1 MVWGHRK
8 NARKIFDLQKLEPA
22 SSRRIEKMKLEI
34 DRQGLNA
41 EIETLA
47 AISDAEPP
55 AVTRI
60 VFTPTDLKARAW
72 IITCCEEAGLAV
84 RQDAIGN
91 IFARWNGADP
101 AAPAVGT
108 GSHIDAI
115 PNAGKYDGVVGVL
128 GGLEAIR
135 GLQRSGFRP
144 KNSIELLVF
153 ATEEPTRFG
162 IGCLGSRLLS
172 GTLSAEA
179 AAKLKDRDGETV
191 DEVRR
196 KAGLNGNLQDVK
208 LAKGYYKAFVE
219 LHIEQGPL
227 LERAKT
233 SLGIVKSIA
242 APASLRV
249 SIEGAGGHAGGVL
262 MPDRKDALCAAAELI
277 LAIENAARATGAADT
292 VATVGVCDVFPGAV
306 NSIPSRVGITLD
318 IRDTDLARRD
328 GAMQAIERASREI
341 ATKRQVSIQSELLN
355 ADAPADCAPEV
366 RSALAES
373 CREHGFPFLEM
384 VSRAYHDSLF
394 VSRIAPT
401 GMLFIPCRN
410 GYSHRPDEYAS
421 PEDIARG
428 ALVLAEALAR
438 LSGSAQ

>member
-1 MVWGHRK
+1 
-8 NARKIFDLQKLEPA
+8 
-22 SSRRIEKMKLEI
+22 MKLEI
-34 DRQGLNA
+34 DQQRLLS
-41 EIETLA
+41 ELETLA
-47 AISDAEPP
+47 AFSDAEPP

-72 IITCCEEAGLAV
+72 VISRCEEAELTV

-91 IFARWNGADP
+91 IFARWIGADP
-101 AAPAVGT
+101 AAPVVGT

-135 GLQRSGFRP
+135 ALQRSGFRP
-144 KNSIELLVF
+144 KSSIELLVF

-172 GTLSAEA
+172 GTLSAGA
-179 AAKLKDRDGETV
+179 AAKMKDRDGESV

-196 KAGLNGNLQDVK
+196 RAGLNGNLQDVK
-208 LAKGYYKAFVE
+208 LSRGYYKGFVE

-227 LERAKT
+227 LERAET

-242 APASLRV
+242 APASLRI

-277 LAIENAARATGAADT
+277 LAVEHAARSSGTVDT

-306 NSIPSRVGITLD
+306 NSIPSRVGMMLD

-328 GAMQAIERASREI
+328 GVMQTIERASQDI
-341 ATKRQVSIQSELLN
+341 STKRQVLIQPELLN
-355 ADAPADCAPEV
+355 ADAPAECASEV
-366 RSALAES
+366 RGALASS

-384 VSRAYHDSLF
+384 ISRAYHDSLF
-394 VSRIAPT
+394 LSRIAPT

-410 GYSHRPDEYAS
+410 GYSHRPDEYAA

-428 ALVLAEALAR
+428 ALVLAESLAK
-438 LSGSAQ
+438 LSV

>member
-1 MVWGHRK
+1 
-8 NARKIFDLQKLEPA
+8 
-22 SSRRIEKMKLEI
+22 MKLEI
-34 DRQGLNA
+34 DQQRLNS

-72 IITCCEEAGLAV
+72 VISLCKEAGLAV
-84 RQDAIGN
+84 CQDAFGN
-91 IFARWNGADP
+91 IFARWNGSDS

-135 GLQRSGFRP
+135 ALHRSGFRP
-144 KNSIELLVF
+144 RHSIELLIF

-196 KAGLNGNLQDVK
+196 KAGFNGNLQDVK
-208 LAKGYYKAFVE
+208 LPKGYYRGFVE

-227 LERAKT
+227 LERAQI

-242 APASLRV
+242 APASLRI

-262 MPDRKDALCAAAELI
+262 MPDRKDPLCAAAELI
-277 LAIENAARATGAADT
+277 LAIEDAARSSGALDT

-306 NSIPSRVGITLD
+306 NSIPSRVRITLD
-318 IRDTDLARRD
+318 IRDTDLTRRD
-328 GAMQAIERASREI
+328 GAMQTIEAASQKIE
-341 ATKRQVSIQSELLN
+341 AKRQVSIQSEVLN

-366 RSALAES
+366 RAALSDS

-394 VSRIAPT
+394 LSRIAPT

-410 GYSHRPDEYAS
+410 GYSHRPDEYAT

-428 ALVLAEALAR
+428 ALVLAEALAK
-438 LSGSAQ
+438 LAGSSQ

>member
-1 MVWGHRK
+1 
-8 NARKIFDLQKLEPA
+8 
-22 SSRRIEKMKLEI
+22 MKLEI
-34 DRQGLNA
+34 DQHRLLA
-41 EIETLA
+41 ELETLSSF
-47 AISDAEPP
+47 SDAVPP

-60 VFTPTDLKARAW
+60 VFTPSDLRARTW
-72 IITCCEEAGLAV
+72 VISRCEEAGLTV
-84 RQDAIGN
+84 REDAIGN

-135 GLQRSGFRP
+135 ALQRSGFRP

-153 ATEEPTRFG
+153 ATEERTRFG

-172 GTLSAEA
+172 GTLSVEA
-179 AAKLKDRDGETV
+179 AAKLKDRDGESV

-196 KAGLNGNLQDVK
+196 KAGFSGNLQDVK
-208 LAKGYYKAFVE
+208 LPKGYYKAFVE

-242 APASLRV
+242 APASFRV
-249 SIEGAGGHAGGVL
+249 SIDGAGGHAGGVL

-277 LAIENAARATGAADT
+277 LAIEKAAHASGALDT

-328 GAMQAIERASREI
+328 RA
-341 ATKRQVSIQSELLN
+341 
-355 ADAPADCAPEV
+355 
-366 RSALAES
+366 
-373 CREHGFPFLEM
+373 LETIDG
-384 VSRAYHDSLF
+384 VFRKI
-394 VSRIAPT
+394 RW
-401 GMLFIPCRN
+401 
-410 GYSHRPDEYAS
+410 RPQ
-421 PEDIARG
+421 P
-428 ALVLAEALAR
+428 
-438 LSGSAQ
+438 

>member
-1 MVWGHRK
+1 
-8 NARKIFDLQKLEPA
+8 
-22 SSRRIEKMKLEI
+22 MKLEI
-34 DRQGLNA
+34 DQQRLNS

-72 IITCCEEAGLAV
+72 VISLCKEAGLAV
-84 RQDAIGN
+84 CQDAFGN
-91 IFARWNGADP
+91 IFARWNGSDS

-135 GLQRSGFRP
+135 ALHRSGFRP
-144 KNSIELLVF
+144 RHSIELLIF

-196 KAGLNGNLQDVK
+196 KAGFDGNLQDVK
-208 LAKGYYKAFVE
+208 LPKGYYRGFVE

-227 LERAKT
+227 LERARIF
-233 SLGIVKSIA
+233 LGIVKSIA
-242 APASLRV
+242 APASLRI

-277 LAIENAARATGAADT
+277 LAIEDAARSSGALDT

-306 NSIPSRVGITLD
+306 NSIPSRVRITLD
-318 IRDTDLARRD
+318 IRDTDLTRRD
-328 GAMQAIERASREI
+328 GAMQTIEAASQKIE
-341 ATKRQVSIQSELLN
+341 AKRQVSIQSEVLN

-366 RSALAES
+366 RAALSDS

-394 VSRIAPT
+394 LSRIAPT

-410 GYSHRPDEYAS
+410 GYSHRPDEYAT

-428 ALVLAEALAR
+428 ALVLAEALAK
-438 LSGSAQ
+438 LAGSSQ